1 MGISN
6 FTERRQHERARVQ
19 SIVVGILNSDEIVA
33 TGLIND
39 ISLGGVNFTH
49 ELGATPDATSV
60 HSIDLIADSNYLN
73 NIPCEFAWNSKVER
87 KPYSSSKNLRQ
98 SGIQFVKLAP
108 DQIFLL
114 RRLIN
119 RCTSLGIKNITAD
132 VRLTFSK

>member
-1 MGISN
+1 MGSSDSID
-6 FTERRQHERARVQ
+6 RRKHERARVK

-49 ELGATPDATSV
+49 ELGATPDAASV
-60 HSIDLIADSNYLN
+60 HSIDLIAESNYLN
-73 NIPCEFAWNSKVER
+73 DLPCEFAWNFKVESEHHFSPR
-87 KPYSSSKNLRQ
+87 DLRQ
-98 SGIQFVKLAP
+98 CGIQFGNLTP

-119 RCTSLGIKNITAD
+119 RYTSLGLKNISAN
-132 VRLTFSK
+132 VRLTFNK